1 MISYDTSRAWHD
13 RAMRPESSP
22 RKLQLMLL
30 NVVNADGELNGRAM
44 AGWVSEV
51 TMFTI
56 NPVILREQ
64 NVLDMFKK
72 LPH

>member
-1 MISYDTSRAWHD
+1 
-13 RAMRPESSP
+13 
-22 RKLQLMLL
+22 MLL

-56 NPVILREQ
+56 NPVILQEQ